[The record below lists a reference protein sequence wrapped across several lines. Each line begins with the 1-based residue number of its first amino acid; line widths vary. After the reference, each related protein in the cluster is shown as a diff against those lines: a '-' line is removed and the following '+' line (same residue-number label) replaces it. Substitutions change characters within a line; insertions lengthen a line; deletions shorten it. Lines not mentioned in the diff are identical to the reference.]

1 MTVCTFTIAQDTSGS
16 REGAGKWLSNSLV
29 QVLLGGGE
37 SLAAPAAAA
46 APPPLPLPPL
56 PSPSPSCKNYTN
68 DVTRLC
74 LVPIAY
80 ISSPDVRSMGGV
92 FCLFFKNEFPP
103 GVVKEE

>member
-1 MTVCTFTIAQDTSGS
+1 MTVCTFTIAQDTSGNP
-16 REGAGKWLSNSLV
+16 EGAGKWLSASLV
-29 QVLLGGGE
+29 QVLLGGGG
-37 SLAAPAAAA
+37 SGRRCSSGSSS
-46 APPPLPLPPL
+46 PPPP

-92 FCLFFKNEFPP
+92 FCLFLKNEFPP
-103 GVVKEE
+103 GVVIEE